1 MPVARKSNHSGNK
14 TGSQLQNANRF
25 TIVQGSK
32 QYNRGGKM
40 VNKGVYILTRPVL
53 NTAFAAVH
61 FLDHE

>member
-1 MPVARKSNHSGNK
+1 MPVARKSNHSENE

-40 VNKGVYILTRPVL
+40 VNKGV
-53 NTAFAAVH
+53 
-61 FLDHE
+61 